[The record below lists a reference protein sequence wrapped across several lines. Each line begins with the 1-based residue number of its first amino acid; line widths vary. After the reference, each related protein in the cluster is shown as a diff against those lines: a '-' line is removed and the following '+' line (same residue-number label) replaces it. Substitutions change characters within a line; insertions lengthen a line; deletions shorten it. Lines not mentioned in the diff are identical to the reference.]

1 MRKEINTMLKANIK
15 ALKNKLP
22 KETKAFSSTCACGI
36 CSGGSG
42 NCKGC
47 QDKNVDMSN
56 VKDVYS
62 K

>member
-1 MRKEINTMLKANIK
+1 MLKANVK
-15 ALKNKLP
+15 VLKDKLP
-22 KETKAFSSTCACGI
+22 KERKAFSSTCACGI

-47 QDKNVDMSN
+47 QDKNVDMTN